1 VPDFYIVDTHTL
13 LWYLDTDKRLGST
26 AKRILDDRST
36 RFLLPTIALAEA
48 LFILERGRGQ
58 YAVNEERLLAS
69 IRADSRIRIVALG
82 QRILDLTLQCKAID
96 EMHDRQ
102 IVATA
107 LFIQSR
113 GFTTA
118 ILTKD
123 ANITTSGLIPC
134 VW

>member
-1 VPDFYIVDTHTL
+1 MPDFYIVDTHTL

-36 RFLLPTIALAEA
+36 RFLLPAIALAEA
-48 LFILERGRGQ
+48 IFILERGRGQ

>member
-1 VPDFYIVDTHTL
+1 MPDFYIVDTHTL

-36 RFLLPTIALAEA
+36 RFLLSAIALAEA

>member
-1 VPDFYIVDTHTL
+1 MPDFYIVDTHTL

-36 RFLLPTIALAEA
+36 RFLLPAIALAEA

-107 LFIQSR
+107 LFIQSC